1 MGITYPLIVTLIYQ
15 TSEMNNE
22 LTKEQTDAIEGM
34 IKRRMDNAGETRAE
48 ASDFIVNYLQERFT
62 K

>member
-1 MGITYPLIVTLIYQ
+1 MT
-15 TSEMNNE
+15 EE
-22 LTKEQTDAIEGM
+22 LTQEQIDAIEGM
-34 IKRRMDNAGETRAE
+34 IKRRMDGFGETRKE